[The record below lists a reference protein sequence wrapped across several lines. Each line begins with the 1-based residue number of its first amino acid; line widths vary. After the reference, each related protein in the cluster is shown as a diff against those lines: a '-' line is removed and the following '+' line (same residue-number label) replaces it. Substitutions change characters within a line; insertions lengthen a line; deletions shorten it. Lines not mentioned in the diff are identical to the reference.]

1 MKGLNKDFHTVMI
14 LVDLKKAFDT
24 LDRTVHLQKMGFVG
38 FKESVVKFFESYLLN
53 TAFFV
58 TLKDVFSNAGIMNFG
73 VPQGFKRGPF
83 LFLIYVNDLS

>member
-1 MKGLNKDFHTVMI
+1 MI

-58 TLKDVFSNAGIMNFG
+58 TLKDVFSNAGIMSFG

-83 LFLIYVNDLS
+83 RFLTCVNDLS

>member
-1 MKGLNKDFHTVMI
+1 MI

-58 TLKDVFSNAGIMNFG
+58 TLKDVFSNAGIMSFG

-83 LFLIYVNDLS
+83 LFLTCVNDLS